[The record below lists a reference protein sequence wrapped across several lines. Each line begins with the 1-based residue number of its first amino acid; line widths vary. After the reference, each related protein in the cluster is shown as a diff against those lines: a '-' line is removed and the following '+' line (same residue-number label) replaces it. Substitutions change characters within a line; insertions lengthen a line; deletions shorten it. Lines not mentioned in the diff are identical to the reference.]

1 MLHRRFTR
9 FLAHFL
15 LTVFITIL
23 AFPGLT
29 PPFAIAQLGQS
40 SPPASPAQTNLNS
53 TEAITGI
60 PANAVTL
67 DGEVLFQIE
76 QSFVSV
82 TATERA
88 QTISEKIAQVANNP
102 QIPIESIQAV
112 TAEGA
117 SIIGAKWDGKN
128 TIAIITNT
136 EADAKANNQSLVD
149 LTNTRLQII
158 RAKVKDFRQARSFE
172 NILKGIGATA
182 VTTVFFFLALRLT
195 NWLFTITLERLRIW
209 MQGYG
214 QQLKAS
220 GSRFLSLSPFVSLIF
235 RFAELGR
242 NILYFLLICLYV
254 FLVLGFFPLTQNL
267 SRNFWSVIWNA
278 LAVIQQAVIAY
289 MPKLVLLAL
298 IFFIT
303 RELLAFIR
311 LFFREVELGNI
322 SIAWFYTDWVEPTF
336 QLVRFLILAIAV
348 TISMPFVPG
357 FQSPAFQGIS
367 LLISALFT
375 LGAASAVANIVGGVV
390 AVYTRAFLLGDI
402 IRIGDIAGTVIEKN
416 LLVTRIRTT
425 KNVVITIP
433 NSTVTSSS
441 IVNYSAIARTQN
453 DTTGL
458 ILHTTITLGYDVPWR
473 QVNEA
478 LIQAAIATSEILA
491 TPAPFV
497 LQTALN
503 DYHVSYELN
512 AYTDNFTKIPNTYST
527 LHQNIQ
533 DKCNEAGIE
542 ILSPSYLAMRDGNH
556 TTIPANYL
564 PDSYDSPGFQIEQF
578 KSK

>member
-76 QSFVSV
+76 QSFGSV

-478 LIQAAIATSEILA
+478 INSGCARHARNLG
-491 TPAPFV
+491 
-497 LQTALN
+497 
-503 DYHVSYELN
+503 N
-512 AYTDNFTKIPNTYST
+512 ACSVCVADCTK
-527 LHQNIQ
+527 
-533 DKCNEAGIE
+533 
-542 ILSPSYLAMRDGNH
+542 
-556 TTIPANYL
+556 
-564 PDSYDSPGFQIEQF
+564 
-578 KSK
+578 